1 MESHLPLP
9 PKMKNA
15 PQVCCL
21 STRLRGL
28 LSVVLLELSLN
39 YGANIMLFFRLAMLF

>member
-1 MESHLPLP
+1 METKPLP

-39 YGANIMLFFRLAMLF
+39 YGANIMLFFRLAMLFY